1 MAQNKTTET
10 GASVDDF
17 LASIENDTRR
27 QDSTMLLDI
36 MRRATGVEPRMWG
49 PAIIGFGRYH
59 YKYESG
65 REGEMLRVGFSPR
78 KANLAVYLIAKNN
91 RLRERMNDLG
101 KHKTGGSCL
110 YVNKL
115 SDVDLDVLEELVVRS
130 WQLAQEEYGA
140 NTQ

>member
-1 MAQNKTTET
+1 
-10 GASVDDF
+10 
-17 LASIENDTRR
+17 
-27 QDSTMLLDI
+27 

-65 REGEMLRVGFSPR
+65 REGDMLRVGFSPR
-78 KANLAVYLIAKNN
+78 KSNLAVYLIAKND
-91 RLRERMNDLG
+91 RLRKTMNELG

-110 YVNKL
+110 YVSKL
-115 SDVDLDVLEELVVRS
+115 SDVDLEVLEELVVRS
-130 WQLAQEEYGA
+130 WHLAQEEYGP